1 MDVNIAWL
9 SGLRQ
14 LIKSKQEPLTH
25 KATVV
30 PRVRKHKATTSLLSH
45 LWTPTLPPACR
56 PSPSLIGPVTL
67 PFLFVAYTQQPNPFS
82 LLGFFPSTNKE

>member
-14 LIKSKQEPLTH
+14 LIKPKQEPLTH

-30 PRVRKHKATTSLLSH
+30 PRVRKHKVTTSLLSH
-45 LWTPTLPPACR
+45 LQTPTLPSACH
-56 PSPSLIGPVTL
+56 PSPSLLGPVTL
-67 PFLFVAYTQQPNPFS
+67 PFLFV
-82 LLGFFPSTNKE
+82 E